1 MAALLRLLVLVCALF
16 APASAF
22 VAPSTLCRSA
32 VAPAAAV
39 TMGCRQNLKKEK
51 RVRNRINAFRFKK
64 NSARRRC
71 HRPLARAA
79 HAARRSWEAVPRR
92 PLRRRR
98 PTIPSARPK
107 FPLGARRPHPPRLS
121 PLALPPRA
129 QPAGDSSASTR
140 GTRSRKRTR
149 RRTAS
154 SSPPSSRTRRRP
166 PPRRRP
172 PRRLRRRRR
181 RPPLKLKF
189 SNTLS
194 GGVPLPRASGR
205 RVA

>member
-22 VAPSTLCRSA
+22 VAPSMPLCRSA

-79 HAARRSWEAVPRR
+79 HAGR
-92 PLRRRR
+92 
-98 PTIPSARPK
+98 
-107 FPLGARRPHPPRLS
+107 RLS
-121 PLALPPRA
+121 LNSAKHSLEGCRFHVRA
-129 QPAGDSSASTR
+129 AAAWQ
-140 GTRSRKRTR
+140 
-149 RRTAS
+149 
-154 SSPPSSRTRRRP
+154 
-166 PPRRRP
+166 
-172 PRRLRRRRR
+172 
-181 RPPLKLKF
+181 
-189 SNTLS
+189 
-194 GGVPLPRASGR
+194 
-205 RVA
+205 

>member
-22 VAPSTLCRSA
+22 VAPSMPLCRSA

-79 HAARRSWEAVPRR
+79 HAARRSWRGRAPAA
-92 PLRRRR
+92 P
-98 PTIPSARPK
+98 PSAAPNFPSARPK
-107 FPLGARRPHPPRLS
+107 FPLGARRPPPASLT
-121 PLALPPRA
+121 PR
-129 QPAGDSSASTR
+129 T
-140 GTRSRKRTR
+140 
-149 RRTAS
+149 
-154 SSPPSSRTRRRP
+154 PSSRAA
-166 PPRRRP
+166 
-172 PRRLRRRRR
+172 
-181 RPPLKLKF
+181 
-189 SNTLS
+189 
-194 GGVPLPRASGR
+194 GGRFQRFNQGNPKQKENEAADSEFVTAVFTYTAQAAAAAEAAEKTEEKAAPA
-205 RVA
+205 AA